1 MQRRVFLIS
10 KGVFLGAPF
19 RILTATRQ
27 APALCAG
34 RTVAN
39 GLTVHTGVKTVY
51 AIGTVH
57 VGYGSPRSSTQVGL
71 FTETFTVASTVDIV
85 TTSPR
90 LKVFIDL
97 EIQIS
102 LDHLDGALV
111 KPQTIRNE
119 HLK

>member
-1 MQRRVFLIS
+1 
-10 KGVFLGAPF
+10 
-19 RILTATRQ
+19 
-27 APALCAG
+27 
-34 RTVAN
+34 
-39 GLTVHTGVKTVY
+39 
-51 AIGTVH
+51 
-57 VGYGSPRSSTQVGL
+57 VGL